1 MAATTITGPIN
12 NVNNE
17 PFANKWI
24 KFTLGQLGTDAT
36 AGVTVAQ
43 SSDSVQTDASGDFS
57 VDIWDNGESGTTS
70 VLEIKI
76 EGSRPEYV
84 IIPQGT
90 ASIELWDLIE
100 NYQAV
105 DSSPQV
111 PVVSDLFLEAS
122 ANLGDVADAAT
133 SRANLGLGNVDNTS
147 DADKPISTAT
157 QTALDGK
164 QTQSAVLDATTA
176 SFTIADQVKLD
187 SVDAGAG
194 PNDPNA
200 LTSDD
205 IGVTVQA
212 HSPALDGTT
221 ASYTTTEETK
231 LAGIDAGAQV
241 NNPNE
246 LETGD
251 IGVTVQA
258 HDAVLDNTTAAFTT
272 AYETK
277 LNGIDTGAEV
287 NDPTTLLDADIGSTV
302 QAHDPVLDATTASF
316 TTADETKLDSVRE
329 ASTTLVTT
337 TTYTVLATDNV
348 VLVDDDTAGSD
359 VTINIPSA
367 STFGD
372 GWTFTIKKLGTTADI
387 ILTPDGVETIDLNAS
402 RTMRQQLEATSL
414 CSDGTNWKV
423 LYPSVYT
430 GWAQYI
436 DGEYT
441 SGSPL
446 SVNNSKV
453 QITVNPTI
461 GAGSK
466 IETYLPAGV
475 GEFWDDTNNRI
486 QAQKEGDAYTV
497 RLNFTGDPAGVSDF
511 GQIIFDIGDGAP
523 DIPIATRTVSFAK
536 ATATTVSTTTS
547 LFSLSTFVANG
558 CKIYFD
564 TSDSGDNVDIY
575 DISVVIT
582 RTHSPL

>member
-90 ASIELWDLIE
+90 ASIEIWDLIE

-446 SVNNSKV
+446 SVNSSKV